1 MNIIVGAIRK
11 KLDFSE
17 FMYMLMEKKQLE
29 SNVRVTE
36 EGGEVRTE
44 GAYSQE
50 TRGRLLIP

>member
-1 MNIIVGAIRK
+1 MDIIVGAIRK

-17 FMYMLMEKKQLE
+17 FTYMLMEKKQLQ

-36 EGGEVRTE
+36 EGDEVRTE